1 MWLFHPLLLLIAKS
15 TDSELARQVEY
26 LKAENQ
32 ILRKRVTRQLRL
44 DESEKRLLVK
54 LGQAVGKGVSALLT
68 AVSYRTYRRWV
79 KLYAHLFERCRAESG
94 LKNVPRPS
102 TSSPMWSKLY
112 SSHFR
117 SKTC

>member
-32 ILRKRVTRQLRL
+32 ILRKRVTKQLRL
-44 DESEKRLLVK
+44 DEAEKRRLVK
-54 LGQAVGKGVSALLT
+54 LGQAAGIGPVDGRLLPDLPPVGEALRPPI
-68 AVSYRTYRRWV
+68 RT
-79 KLYAHLFERCRAESG
+79 LPCRIRIE
-94 LKNVPRPS
+94 NVPRPS